1 MKFGR
6 KKPAFTAGEK
16 RKHERRKVKSH
27 AFIETP
33 ASRQL
38 VTVEDYSATGARL
51 SGTCPPPSRREV
63 CLNINGLVIF
73 GKIVWR
79 RGNSFGFNFDP
90 GLNDFDSAELQNAL
104 YEARIFGRE
113 FDRETVLRELSNKQ
127 SDCAAKDAKGTA
139 K

>member
-6 KKPAFTAGEK
+6 KKPAFTACEK
-16 RKHERRKVKSH
+16 RKHERRKVKSQ

-38 VTVEDYSATGARL
+38 VTVEDYSATGAKL

-90 GLNDFDSAELQNAL
+90 GLNNFDSAELQNAL